1 MIELRTALV
10 IAGLVLFVIVA
21 MISYDRYRLGRIR
34 EQESR
39 LRELDSDWH
48 EPTLV
53 RREDIDINTA
63 LPAESEHNILS
74 PEEDLDEPSL
84 TLDVDEVDDE
94 LRDAQEVAHTPIHGI
109 NIQAIQE
116 SSLTNGDIE
125 IDFAARIPGKNVI
138 KRDTA
143 LGLYRQYEYKMQKRH
158 RVFGCS
164 YPSKLWVDLE
174 DQPKSARFTHFGMTL
189 QLADR
194 NGAVTESELN
204 QFSQMVLR
212 FAEVFG
218 RRFSFSM
225 SFEDAL
231 EQGKTIDEL
240 CKKYDALAILN
251 ILARHG
257 RRFSGADIDRHARE
271 LGMDLNQ
278 RNFYQKRRVS
288 GVGSPMLYGLA
299 NLFGNGEFEPDNMD
313 EFRTDGLTMFMNIP
327 ATSKPAEAFRDM
339 VVGAKTLC
347 ERLEGKLVDQNRKA
361 MTDQG
366 LEKISQQIHKLELE
380 MESEHIPPGGDLAIR
395 LF

>member
-1 MIELRTALV
+1 MIELRTALI
-10 IAGLVLFVIVA
+10 IAGLILFVVIA
-21 MISYDRYRLGRIR
+21 MISYDRYRLARIR

-39 LRELDSDWH
+39 LREMDPDWQ

-53 RREDIDINTA
+53 RREEIDINTA
-63 LPAESEHNILS
+63 LPAESGHTILS

-84 TLDVDEVDDE
+84 PLDVDEFDNE

-109 NIQAIQE
+109 NIRAIQE
-116 SSLTNGDIE
+116 SSLPNGDIE
-125 IDFAARIPGKNVI
+125 IDFVARIPGKNVI

-143 LGLYRQYEYKMQKRH
+143 LGLYRQYEYKLQKRH

-164 YPSKLWVDLE
+164 YPSKVWGDLE
-174 DQPKSARFTHFGMTL
+174 NESKSARFTHFGMTL

-194 NGAVTESELN
+194 DGAVTESELN
-204 QFSQMVLR
+204 QFSQLVLR

-225 SFEDAL
+225 SFEAAL
-231 EQGKTIDEL
+231 EHGKTIDEL
-240 CKKYDALAILN
+240 YKKYDALAILN

-257 RRFSGADIDRHARE
+257 RGFCGVDIDRHAKE

-278 RNFYQKRRVS
+278 RNFYQKRRAS

-313 EFRTDGLTMFMNIP
+313 EFRTDGLTLFMNIP
-327 ATSKPAEAFRDM
+327 ATSKPADAFREM

-380 MESEHIPPGGDLAIR
+380 MEGEHIPPGGELAIR

>member
-10 IAGLVLFVIVA
+10 IAGLVLFVVIA

-34 EQESR
+34 GNESK
-39 LRELDSDWH
+39 LRELDPDWQ

-53 RREDIDINTA
+53 RREEIEVNTA
-63 LPAESEHNILS
+63 LPAEAGHTILS
-74 PEEDLDEPSL
+74 PEEDMDEPALSL
-84 TLDVDEVDDE
+84 NVDEFDDE

-109 NIQAIQE
+109 NIQTMEE

-125 IDFAARIPGKNVI
+125 IDFVARIPGKNVI

-143 LGLYRQYEYKMQKRH
+143 LGLYRQYEYELQKRH
-158 RVFGCS
+158 RLFGYS
-164 YPSKLWVDLE
+164 YPSKVWSDLE
-174 DQPKSARFTHFGMTL
+174 NESKSARFTHFGMTL

-231 EQGKTIDEL
+231 EQGKNVDEL
-240 CKKYDALAILN
+240 YKKYDALAILN

-257 RRFSGADIDRHARE
+257 RGFRGADIDRYARE
-271 LGMDLNQ
+271 LGMDMNQ
-278 RNFYQKRRVS
+278 RNIYQKKRAT

-313 EFRTDGLTMFMNIP
+313 EFRTDGLTVFMNIP
-327 ATSKPAEAFRDM
+327 ATSKPAETFRDM

-361 MTDQG
+361 MTEQG
-366 LEKISQQIHKLELE
+366 LDKISQQIHKLELD
-380 MESEHIPPGGDLAIR
+380 MENERIPPGGELAIR

>member
-1 MIELRTALV
+1 MIELRTALI
-10 IAGLVLFVIVA
+10 IAGLVLFVVIA
-21 MISYDRYRLGRIR
+21 MISYDRYRLARIR
-34 EQESR
+34 EQEAK
-39 LRELDSDWH
+39 LRELDPDWQ

-53 RREDIDINTA
+53 RREEIEINTA
-63 LPAESEHNILS
+63 LPAESGHTILS

-84 TLDVDEVDDE
+84 PLDVDEFDNE

-109 NIQAIQE
+109 NIRAIEE
-116 SSLTNGDIE
+116 SNLTHGDIE
-125 IDFAARIPGKNVI
+125 IDFVARIPGKNVI

-143 LGLYRQYEYKMQKRH
+143 LGLYRQYEYKLQKRC

-164 YPSKLWVDLE
+164 YPSKVWVDLE
-174 DQPKSARFTHFGMTL
+174 HESKVARFTHFGMTL

-194 NGAVTESELN
+194 DGAVTESELN

-231 EQGKTIDEL
+231 ERGKTIDEL
-240 CKKYDALAILN
+240 YKKYDALAILN
-251 ILARHG
+251 VLARHG
-257 RRFSGADIDRHARE
+257 RGFCGVDIDRYARE

-278 RNFYQKRRVS
+278 RNFYQKRRAS
-288 GVGSPMLYGLA
+288 GVGSPMLFGLA

-327 ATSKPAEAFRDM
+327 ATSKPADAFHEM
-339 VVGAKTLC
+339 VVSAKALC

-366 LEKISQQIHKLELE
+366 LEKISQQIRKLELE
-380 MESEHIPPGGDLAIR
+380 MESQHIPPGGELAIR

>member
-1 MIELRTALV
+1 MIELRTALI
-10 IAGLVLFVIVA
+10 IAGLVLFVVIA
-21 MISYDRYRLGRIR
+21 MISYDRYRLARIR
-34 EQESR
+34 QQESR
-39 LRELDSDWH
+39 LRELDPDWQ

-53 RREDIDINTA
+53 RREEIDLATA
-63 LPAESEHNILS
+63 LPAESGHTILS
-74 PEEDLDEPSL
+74 PEEDLGEPSL
-84 TLDVDEVDDE
+84 PLDVDEFDNE
-94 LRDAQEVAHTPIHGI
+94 LREAQEVAHTPIHGI
-109 NIQAIQE
+109 NIRAIQE

-125 IDFAARIPGKNVI
+125 IDFVARIPGKNII

-143 LGLYRQYEYKMQKRH
+143 LGLYRQYEYKLQKRH

-164 YPSKLWVDLE
+164 YPSKVWVDLE
-174 DQPKSARFTHFGMTL
+174 NESKSARFTHFGMTL

-194 NGAVTESELN
+194 DGAVTESELN

-240 CKKYDALAILN
+240 YKKYDALAILN

-257 RRFSGADIDRHARE
+257 RGFRGVDIDRYARE

-278 RNFYQKRRVS
+278 RNFYQKRRAS

-299 NLFGNGEFEPDNMD
+299 NLFGDGEFEPENMG
-313 EFRTDGLTMFMNIP
+313 EFRTDGLTLFMNIP
-327 ATSKPAEAFRDM
+327 ATSKPADAFREM

-361 MTDQG
+361 MTNQG
-366 LEKISQQIHKLELE
+366 MEKISQQIHKLELE
-380 MESEHIPPGGDLAIR
+380 MESDRIPPGGELAIR

>member
-1 MIELRTALV
+1 MIELRTALI
-10 IAGLVLFVIVA
+10 IAGLVLFVVIA
-21 MISYDRYRLGRIR
+21 MISYDRYRLARIR

-39 LRELDSDWH
+39 LRETDPDWQ

-53 RREDIDINTA
+53 RREEIDINTA
-63 LPAESEHNILS
+63 LPAESGHTILS

-84 TLDVDEVDDE
+84 PLDVDEFDNE

-109 NIQAIQE
+109 NIRAIQE
-116 SSLTNGDIE
+116 SSLPNGDIE
-125 IDFAARIPGKNVI
+125 IDFVARIPGKNVI

-143 LGLYRQYEYKMQKRH
+143 LGLYRQYEYKLQKRH

-164 YPSKLWVDLE
+164 YPSKVWGDLE
-174 DQPKSARFTHFGMTL
+174 NESKSARFTHFGMTL

-194 NGAVTESELN
+194 DGAVTESELN

-225 SFEDAL
+225 SFEAAL
-231 EQGKTIDEL
+231 EHGKTIDEL
-240 CKKYDALAILN
+240 YKKYDALAILN
-251 ILARHG
+251 ILARQG
-257 RRFSGADIDRHARE
+257 RGFCGVDIDRHAKE

-278 RNFYQKRRVS
+278 RNFYQKRRAS

-313 EFRTDGLTMFMNIP
+313 EFRTDGLTLFMNIP
-327 ATSKPAEAFRDM
+327 ATSKPADAFREM
-339 VVGAKTLC
+339 VVGATTLC

-380 MESEHIPPGGDLAIR
+380 MESEHIPPGGELAIR